1 MSVWLAL
8 GTLPVALLPLET
20 EEFDPNTVTPGVIGF
35 LATFGLA
42 VIVVLLV
49 LDMVRRVRRVR
60 YREEIAEQLDAEE
73 AEAAAIARA
82 ESGVDDD
89 RSADDRSADDRGSE
103 RP

>member
-1 MSVWLAL
+1 VSLSSAL
-8 GTLPVALLPLET
+8 GALPGALLRLDT
-20 EEFDPNTVTPGVIGF
+20 EEFDPNTVTPGVVGF
-35 LATFGLA
+35 LATFALA
-42 VIVVLLV
+42 TIVVMLV

-82 ESGVDDD
+82 ESDIDDAPGND
-89 RSADDRSADDRGSE
+89 NRGPE